1 VTNSFRSTGE
11 RVRVALAVL
20 ALAAV
25 GLAYEVTLTRLFSL
39 IFQYHYVF
47 LIVSLAVLGLGVG
60 AAIGHLT
67 RARARHAALG
77 AAALALGAAL
87 IGVALALSAMRS
99 ADRVA
104 LAAGLGLVPFVI
116 LGWLNATLFARY
128 AAHSALLYGADLLGA
143 ALGLGA
149 ALLLVEQAG
158 ALGSVLA
165 LAAVAGLAAA
175 LLAWESRRA
184 LAGGAGLLVA
194 LGVGLA
200 AAGEVDY
207 DPARLRDAPPDKTM
221 THVLQ
226 DPAAGAEVLDT
237 RWSAFA
243 RVDLVRI
250 ADEALRYV
258 FTDAGAG
265 SVMVRYDPAAPQ
277 EASWLEANAD
287 NLPFAIEPPPD
298 RVLILGAGAGKDV
311 IQARLAGAQSITAV
325 EINPTMVEL
334 TNDYAGYTGDVFH
347 LPGVTTVVTDGRN
360 YVERSDGQYD
370 LIYLN
375 LVYSQAAT
383 PGAAALAENYVFTR
397 EALGAYWDHLSD
409 EGRIGA
415 VTHNGP
421 EGIRLFLGALDLLQ
435 REGFS
440 LREALDRVTLT
451 TRRTTDPQARQTIV
465 TIDRAPWTEA
475 RVQALR
481 ALIEARGMSIL
492 YLPHINEQLLGG
504 LATGELTLDEYIAGN
519 EEFNYFPTTDDRP
532 FFYHLQPGLPDA
544 LRTLLRAVLVL
555 ALLYLALVVV
565 TWDPRQVALGRRAA
579 WLGYFALLGAGFML
593 VEIPLIQRFNLLLGA
608 PALAL
613 IAVIGGMLLGASAG
627 SLFSGRFGLA
637 RLPRLVTFA
646 ALATG
651 LGVLAGTVLY
661 PALIDLTLPAPLAAR
676 VGVTVLLLAP
686 LGFVMGMAFPS
697 GLRLASVADPG
708 GIPAHWGAN
717 AVASTLGSALA
728 TALAMSYG
736 FNTALLL
743 GAALYLAVALYT
755 WGLIGRRYAVS

>member
-1 VTNSFRSTGE
+1 
-11 RVRVALAVL
+11 
-20 ALAAV
+20 
-25 GLAYEVTLTRLFSL
+25 
-39 IFQYHYVF
+39 
-47 LIVSLAVLGLGVG
+47 
-60 AAIGHLT
+60 
-67 RARARHAALG
+67 
-77 AAALALGAAL
+77 
-87 IGVALALSAMRS
+87 
-99 ADRVA
+99 
-104 LAAGLGLVPFVI
+104 
-116 LGWLNATLFARY
+116 
-128 AAHSALLYGADLLGA
+128 
-143 ALGLGA
+143 
-149 ALLLVEQAG
+149 
-158 ALGSVLA
+158 
-165 LAAVAGLAAA
+165 
-175 LLAWESRRA
+175 
-184 LAGGAGLLVA
+184 
-194 LGVGLA
+194 
-200 AAGEVDY
+200 
-207 DPARLRDAPPDKTM
+207 
-221 THVLQ
+221 
-226 DPAAGAEVLDT
+226 
-237 RWSAFA
+237 
-243 RVDLVRI
+243 
-250 ADEALRYV
+250 
-258 FTDAGAG
+258 
-265 SVMVRYDPAAPQ
+265 
-277 EASWLEANAD
+277 
-287 NLPFAIEPPPD
+287 LPFAIEPPPD

-651 LGVLAGTVLY
+651 LGVLAGTFLY